1 LKLLVELVNTKWDEI
16 ESHDEDETVEMCPT
30 TSATS
35 TNHQASN
42 PEQEEDQRSEHA
54 VPLQG
59 PVRPVTPTGQTGVS
73 RGTPTF
79 LMAKK
84 EKKSKKKRQGKRAK
98 GQKIEASS
106 SSSRELELL
115 KSELASLVCKYE
127 SLANKYDHDIKSFVC
142 RAKIEEEANDD
153 LEAKLAK
160 LTCEHM
166 VLQANHNELE
176 HSYKKLVDSYAT
188 LEIAHEVVIS
198 SVKSIQ
204 PLSHT
209 CTCSQIQVNLSCTN
223 DCLSQASQSSIEH
236 VLVESCDDLIAKEND
251 ELKQEVEKLQKDLYV
266 LKEMSKVQ
274 PSQDNREDMV
284 KKLKEGSTGT
294 RSTPQQH
301 TMIHKNKIQE
311 KSKVGQIKS
320 QYRQI
325 KHKTQ
330 ESLSKK
336 PRSSNKG
343 RVCYKC
349 REKGHFADSCPNA
362 IVGSGTNRDQSDR
375 CMPPVRPVPTRAGSP
390 QANKARNTPYPRIR
404 LRGKHGKEIVR
415 NGVINKNKSRI
426 CYEFRQKGHMGKD
439 CPNGNV
445 PQSRLVHY
453 DFHKLRNDKNGTCA
467 MREISSPHCSMRAN
481 WVPKHLVTN
490 PIGSNKCWVPRNA
503 C

>member
-1 LKLLVELVNTKWDEI
+1 LFEGTPRAVPDSCVCREQKYLILKSKKICEDAHLIWKLLVELVNTKWDEI
-16 ESHDEDETVEMCPT
+16 ESDDEDETVDMCLT
-30 TSATS
+30 TSTTS

-42 PEQEEDQRSEHA
+42 PEQEEDQRSEHT

-59 PVRPVTPTGQTGVS
+59 LVRPVTPIGQTGAS
-73 RGTPTF
+73 RGTPTC

-84 EKKSKKKRQGKRAK
+84 EKKSKKKRQAKGAK
-98 GQKIEASS
+98 GQKIETSS
-106 SSSRELELL
+106 SLSRELELL
-115 KSELASLVCKYE
+115 KSELAYLVCKYE
-127 SLANKYDHDIKSFVC
+127 ILANKYDHDIKSFAC

-160 LTCEHM
+160 LTSEHM

-176 HSYKKLVDSYAT
+176 HSYEKLVDSYGT
-188 LEIAHEVVIS
+188 LERAHEVVLS

-209 CTCSQIQVNLSCTN
+209 CTCSQVQVNLSCAN
-223 DCLSQASQSSIEH
+223 DCLSQESQSSIEH
-236 VLVESCDDLIAKEND
+236 VPEESCDDLIAKEND
-251 ELKQEVEKLQKDLYV
+251 QLKQEVEKLQKDLYV
-266 LKEMSKVQ
+266 LKEKYKVE

-284 KKLKEGSTGT
+284 KKLEKGSTAT

-349 REKGHFADSCPNA
+349 REKGHFSDSCPNA
-362 IVGSGTNRDQSDR
+362 TVGSGTNRDRSDR
-375 CMPPVRPVPTRAGSP
+375 CMTPVRPVSSRAGPP
-390 QANKARNTPYPRIR
+390 QANQARKTPSPRTR
-404 LRGKHGKEIVR
+404 LRGKHGK
-415 NGVINKNKSRI
+415 
-426 CYEFRQKGHMGKD
+426 
-439 CPNGNV
+439 
-445 PQSRLVHY
+445 
-453 DFHKLRNDKNGTCA
+453 
-467 MREISSPHCSMRAN
+467 
-481 WVPKHLVTN
+481 
-490 PIGSNKCWVPRNA
+490 
-503 C
+503 